1 MNPTCRLD
9 PLYDRY
15 NGKYE
20 PNIVFYEQIV
30 ADITTRNEELKI
42 AWSHHIW
49 FYFYV
54 FLHLLLFTKRYRN
67 KKCIECVFLPKQKIL
82 GQQQF
87 KTNTMYFVEN
97 AMYRSTEKESSCR
110 SRNQQTLLFPQ
121 KIILINFLT
130 VRLGMLAMAQLCR
143 RTFYCSFNCCI
154 NNLKLDC
161 CVVKYKIKPGFFS
174 SKHQI
179 NLHLIL
185 QAICLTKPN
194 AY

>member
-1 MNPTCRLD
+1 MLLIQSWRVEHHYTQTSTNNANKTWTL
-9 PLYDRY
+9 LQTTG
-15 NGKYE
+15 GKYE
-20 PNIVFYEQIV
+20 PNIVFYEEIV

-67 KKCIECVFLPKQKIL
+67 KKCIECVFLPKQKIF

-87 KTNTMYFVEN
+87 KTNTMHFVEN

-121 KIILINFLT
+121 NF
-130 VRLGMLAMAQLCR
+130 
-143 RTFYCSFNCCI
+143 F
-154 NNLKLDC
+154 
-161 CVVKYKIKPGFFS
+161 
-174 SKHQI
+174 
-179 NLHLIL
+179 
-185 QAICLTKPN
+185 
-194 AY
+194 

>member
-1 MNPTCRLD
+1 VLAKSKQFLLLIRHPPCYSSSHDVLNTTTHKPAQITQIRH
-9 PLYDRY
+9 
-15 NGKYE
+15 E
-20 PNIVFYEQIV
+20 PFYKQLGVNTNQILFFYEEIV

-49 FYFYV
+49 FYFCV

-67 KKCIECVFLPKQKIL
+67 KKCIECVFLPKQKIF

-110 SRNQQTLLFPQ
+110 SRNQQTLLFPH

-130 VRLGMLAMAQLCR
+130 V
-143 RTFYCSFNCCI
+143 
-154 NNLKLDC
+154 
-161 CVVKYKIKPGFFS
+161 
-174 SKHQI
+174 
-179 NLHLIL
+179 L
-185 QAICLTKPN
+185 Q
-194 AY
+194 